1 MNALTIESAIRLHL
15 RQEGP
20 CTLETLLNRLSQ
32 FSWSEIFS
40 VVDQLSRKGSLVL
53 RRPGRFGYELSI
65 GADGM
70 NVEAVPSG
78 TAPASRPEEFSRVVE
93 QADGCEMRG

>member
-15 RQEGP
+15 IQGGA

-40 VVDQLSRKGSLVL
+40 VVDQLSREGSLVL

-65 GADGM
+65 GLDGM
-70 NVEAVPSG
+70 NAEAAASG
-78 TAPASRPEEFSRVVE
+78 TAPACRPMAFSRAAE
-93 QADGCEMRG
+93 QEDDSMVRG

>member
-15 RQEGP
+15 IQEGP
-20 CTLETLLNRLSQ
+20 CSLETLLNRLSQ

-40 VVDQLSRKGSLVL
+40 VVDQLSREGSLVL

-70 NVEAVPSG
+70 NAEATEAG
-78 TAPASRPEEFSRVVE
+78 TAPACRPMAFSRAAE
-93 QADGCEMRG
+93 QEDGSLVRG

>member
-15 RQEGP
+15 IQEGP

-40 VVDQLSRKGSLVL
+40 VVDQLSREGSLVL

-65 GADGM
+65 GADDM
-70 NVEAVPSG
+70 NVEAAPSG
-78 TAPASRPEEFSRVVE
+78 TAPASRLEEFSRVVE
-93 QADGCEMRG
+93 QEAGCVMRG

>member
-15 RQEGP
+15 IQDGP

-40 VVDQLSRKGSLVL
+40 VVDQLSREGSLVL

-70 NVEAVPSG
+70 TVEAPESG
-78 TAPASRPEEFSRVVE
+78 TAPACRPMEFSRADE
-93 QADGCEMRG
+93 QADGSIVRG